1 MRNRGGTRW
10 LVAAVALAAL
20 LVPAGVATAQERPT
34 VHTGAA
40 TNRTPSTATLTGW
53 VNPQGGA
60 TSYFFQIG
68 PTSLFGAQTATAS
81 AGAGNAR
88 VAASALATGLAPDTV
103 YHYRIVATKG
113 SRIVRGERRTF
124 RTRKQPLGL
133 GFVGSPNPVRA
144 GGSTTL
150 SGALSGTG
158 NNGRQVVLQANP
170 FPYTQGFQTVADPH
184 VTSTTGGFS
193 FPILSVPV
201 NTQFRV
207 LLASRPEIASPIV
220 VVGASVRVTTRTST
234 QRGRRSGTIR
244 FRGTIS
250 PAVDGEEVQIQRQ
263 RGDEWVVV
271 GRTFAR
277 NAGASRSRY
286 TKRIRQRSGGR
297 FRVVAAVDG
306 AYMPSAGSAKR
317 IRVRR

>member
-1 MRNRGGTRW
+1 MRNRVVTRW
-10 LVAAVALAAL
+10 LGAAIALVAL
-20 LVPAGVATAQERPT
+20 LVPAAVASAQERPT
-34 VHTGAA
+34 VNTGAA
-40 TNRTPSTATLTGW
+40 TNRTPSTVTLTGW

-60 TSYFFQIG
+60 TTYFFQIG
-68 PTSLFGAQTATAS
+68 ATSLFGSNTAVTS

-88 VAASALATGLAPDTV
+88 VPVAAAVSGLAPDTV

-113 SRIVRGERRTF
+113 SRIVRGQRRTF
-124 RTRKQPLGL
+124 RTPRQPLGL

-144 GGSTTL
+144 GRSTTL
-150 SGALSGTG
+150 TGLLSGTG
-158 NNGRQVVLQANP
+158 NAGRQVVLQANP

-184 VTSTTGGFS
+184 VTSTTGGFA

-201 NTQFRV
+201 NTQYRV

-220 VVGASVRVTTRTST
+220 VVGASVRVTTRTT
-234 QRGRRSGTIR
+234 TTRGRRSGTIR
-244 FRGTIS
+244 FRGSIS

-263 RGDEWVVV
+263 RGDTWVVV

-277 NAGASRSRY
+277 NAGASRSTY
-286 TKRIRQRSGGR
+286 SKRIRQRSGGR
-297 FRVVAAVDG
+297 FRVVAAIDG
-306 AYMPSAGSAKR
+306 AYVPSAGTAKR